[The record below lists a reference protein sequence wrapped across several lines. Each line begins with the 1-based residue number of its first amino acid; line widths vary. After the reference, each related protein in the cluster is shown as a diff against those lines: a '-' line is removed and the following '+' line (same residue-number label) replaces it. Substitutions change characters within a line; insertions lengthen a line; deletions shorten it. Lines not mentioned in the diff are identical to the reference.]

1 MSVFHVRARDIY
13 LGGAIY
19 GWRAELFSKRGRRSF
34 PSVHARINKWRLFYE
49 RIKGGEPS
57 NADLCHGSARDG
69 VPSSGIKN
77 DNASILPRIYPV
89 YLNRDQISR
98 PIHGNNHIDT
108 IIINFIRRSPNL
120 ATANRMQEYHHASRL
135 DKELIIKT
143 DAIDPR
149 INRWIIINLLS
160 NNFLTI
166 SNRTSK
172 YPPTNETSRIVA
184 SESRT

>member
-98 PIHGNNHIDT
+98 PIRG
-108 IIINFIRRSPNL
+108 IITSIRLLLISSGDL
-120 ATANRMQEYHHASRL
+120 LTSQQRMQEYHHVSRL

-143 DAIDPR
+143 DAIDQPM
-149 INRWIIINLLS
+149 NYHQFII
-160 NNFLTI
+160 
-166 SNRTSK
+166 K
-172 YPPTNETSRIVA
+172 
-184 SESRT
+184 